1 MKSRIIEKK
10 QLLSLSL
17 IIALSLAVFVN
28 WYYTNQFNEATEPE
42 ITENKNL
49 GEAQLVNSTTVSEN
63 KENYFSKAKVNREK
77 AHDNSI
83 KHLENIISNSDYD
96 DETIELAKKN
106 LIDISNQIK
115 TESDIENI
123 VSAQLNTECLVTYD
137 IDNIEVI
144 MPKKSITDD
153 TVVKIKDI
161 ILSKTSL
168 SSEQIIIIE
177 AK

>member
-1 MKSRIIEKK
+1 MQNQITNPQTKPQIPASQKFFTTLLNLLDVPQNNHII
-10 QLLSLSL
+10 Q
-17 IIALSLAVFVN
+17 A
-28 WYYTNQFNEATEPE
+28 EPKIE
-42 ITENKNL
+42 
-49 GEAQLVNSTTVSEN
+49 VSEN